1 MEGLKKVNIWANLRE
16 CLLDKITNAYVRIKT
31 TKIIMNFKS
40 LVNRIL
46 KNFKKDFV
54 SFRKRIKDQRLQ
66 FT

>member
-1 MEGLKKVNIWANLRE
+1 
-16 CLLDKITNAYVRIKT
+16 
-31 TKIIMNFKS
+31 MNFKS